1 MESVRE
7 RIANAL
13 NSRKPDPKEVLNLLL
28 AVVDGMQGGAA
39 GPPGPA
45 GPQGPEGQ
53 PGPRGQKGP
62 KGDQGPEGPPGKDLT
77 A

>member
-1 MESVRE
+1 MDSVRE
-7 RIANAL
+7 RITNAL
-13 NSRKPDPKEVLNLLL
+13 NSRKPDPKEVLHLLL

-39 GPPGPA
+39 GPPGPV
-45 GPQGPEGQ
+45 GPRGPEGSQ
-53 PGPRGQKGP
+53 GPKGSKGP